1 MIPEKFFTNSF
12 VDDVDEV
19 EEEPE
24 TENPGIEEVDPEEEE
39 SDMEE

>member
-12 VDDVDEV
+12 VDDLDEV

-24 TENPGIEEVDPEEEE
+24 TETPEKEEADPEEEE
-39 SDMEE
+39 ADIE